1 MYIPGP
7 FCSGKLISL
16 LYQSKKDYIASI
28 KFKID
33 DFRDDDDGLPIIYKS
48 RVKATLEEQKFS
60 ESEIRL
66 FLGEDFE
73 FSDTVDFYQER
84 LKIFLFY
91 DVMNYDS

>member
-1 MYIPGP
+1 MPRG
-7 FCSGKLISL
+7 FEIS
-16 LYQSKKDYIASI
+16 QSEKDYISSI
-28 KFKID
+28 NFKID